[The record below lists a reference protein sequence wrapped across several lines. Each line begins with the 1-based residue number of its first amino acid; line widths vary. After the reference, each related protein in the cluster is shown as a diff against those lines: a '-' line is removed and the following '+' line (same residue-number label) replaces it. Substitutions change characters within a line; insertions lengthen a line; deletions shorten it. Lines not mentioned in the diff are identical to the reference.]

1 MVEQQQKRGSPLES
15 NNGRLTQIAKKPRE
29 QQAIVPSCVVKQEQA
44 EPEEGE
50 VSPVGVRGAG
60 AVAPPPVAMEDE
72 PQVKL
77 QCGLSLF
84 HCRACLRPLR
94 SPTFKCEAGH
104 VVCGACRNSHALAC
118 AGAAAFVPSPDVDVY
133 VRGARLACPNA
144 EFGCERCSV
153 YYQAG
158 DHERA
163 CQWAPCRCR
172 APGCDASDSPAR
184 LAAHFAASHAWPVTG
199 VSYAKVH
206 RIALPRERGLH
217 LLVSRE
223 DSQVFLVSSSALG
236 GAGAA
241 SAVVASLACVRANS
255 DAAAGAPRFR
265 CTLWVQDAR
274 GGGNVARVTFAVP
287 SSDLSRGFVAAE
299 QGMFLSVPPELLRDA
314 PGEAPDL
321 MVRIDKA
328 APAGANSITPPA

>member
-1 MVEQQQKRGSPLES
+1 
-15 NNGRLTQIAKKPRE
+15 
-29 QQAIVPSCVVKQEQA
+29 
-44 EPEEGE
+44 
-50 VSPVGVRGAG
+50 
-60 AVAPPPVAMEDE
+60 MEDE

-77 QCGLSLF
+77 RFGLSLF

-94 SPTFKCEAGH
+94 PPTAKCSAGH
-104 VVCGACRNSHALAC
+104 VVCDACRGSHAPEC
-118 AGAAAFVPSPDVDVY
+118 AGAAAFVPSLDVDVY

-144 EFGCERCSV
+144 EFGCESCCV
-153 YYQAG
+153 YYQAR

-163 CQWAPCRCR
+163 CQWAPCYCPE
-172 APGCDASDSPAR
+172 PGCNASDSPAR
-184 LAAHFAASHAWPVTG
+184 LAAHFAATHAWPVTD

-206 RIALPRERGLH
+206 RIALPRGSALH

-223 DSQVFLVSSSALG
+223 DSQVFVVSSSALG
-236 GAGAA
+236 AGAGAA
-241 SAVVASLACVRANS
+241 AAAAAAAALACVRANG
-255 DAAAGAPRFR
+255 DAVAGAPRFR

-274 GGGNVARVTFAVP
+274 GGGNVARVTFEVP

-299 QGMFLSVPPELLRDA
+299 QGMFLAVPPELLRDA

-328 APAGANSITPPA
+328 ASAAANSPITPPA